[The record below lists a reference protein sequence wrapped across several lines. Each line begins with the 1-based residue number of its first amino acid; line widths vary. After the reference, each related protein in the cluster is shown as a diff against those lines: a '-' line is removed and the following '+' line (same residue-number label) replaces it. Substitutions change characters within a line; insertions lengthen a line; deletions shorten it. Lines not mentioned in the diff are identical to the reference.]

1 VVSAAM
7 SARSTARTEGVD
19 KTRALQRVLYRSV
32 LPRPEVNDDDEPCAG
47 EPHARFLGEG
57 LETDATAHGGR
68 TNPAGKP
75 PG

>member
-1 VVSAAM
+1 
-7 SARSTARTEGVD
+7 
-19 KTRALQRVLYRSV
+19 
-32 LPRPEVNDDDEPCAG
+32 VNDDDEPCAG

-75 PG
+75 RGKTPGLTATTATAPASYPTTVMSARWVEMAEIVV